1 MQKPPLLIIFPK
13 IDELGSAA
21 RIVTSKIPIVMK
33 CPHCGAENPSNAKYC
48 QACGKSFYSMKTCP
62 KCGQQTPSDGK
73 YCIHCQAKL
82 APDGKIEHSLFS
94 KASFAVGCLLILWS
108 LVFTFLISARAN
120 VTLGGDA
127 EAIAGTKVDVFA
139 FFGKVYKQMVWDSDA
154 IIYQLMGPAFSTL
167 AIGVFMI
174 IVVVSALV
182 SIKAMV
188 GFGNG
193 KTPSITKAAGFVYL
207 SYVGTV
213 AIFMLAIARTA
224 SAGLSF
230 SYLLDTT
237 SIAGLAIGAIL
248 FFIAVLLDGI
258 GNRSDFKVGS
268 AIGRL
273 LCTAI
278 IIGFGAGTIALLAQ
292 GIYTGTTDNNSLA
305 MGIYPLGETLYEKA
319 CSLVVQG
326 GEALADF
333 NATFA
338 GLAVVLLIG
347 IILAIIFLSTFAQ
360 TLARSLEN
368 PLSPHKKEAGSA
380 GIMAGTGAILYGV
393 IQLDL
398 NLAYV
403 DFIGMAKEASII
415 NGALMIVFGLAIMIA
430 SIVLRSLSSKEA
442 KR

>member
-1 MQKPPLLIIFPK
+1 MM
-13 IDELGSAA
+13 A
-21 RIVTSKIPIVMK
+21 
-33 CPHCGAENPSNAKYC
+33 
-48 QACGKSFYSMKTCP
+48 CP
-62 KCGQQTPSDGK
+62 KCGEQTPSDGK
-73 YCIHCQAKL
+73 YCIHRQAKL

-108 LVFTFLISARAN
+108 LVFTFLISAHAN
-120 VTLGGDA
+120 ADLGGDA
-127 EAIAGTKVDVFA
+127 EAIAGTKVDVFY
-139 FFGKVYKQMVWDSDA
+139 FFGKAYEQMVWDSDA
-154 IIYQLMGPAFSTL
+154 IIYQLMGPVFSTL
-167 AIGVFMI
+167 AIGVLMI

-188 GFGNG
+188 DFANG
-193 KTPSITKAAGFVYL
+193 KAPSITKAAGFVYL

-230 SYLLDTT
+230 SYMLDGT
-237 SIAGLAIGAIL
+237 SIAGLAVGAIL
-248 FFIAVLLDGI
+248 LFVASLLDGL
-258 GNRSDFKVGS
+258 GNRSDSKIGS

-273 LCTAI
+273 VCTAI
-278 IIGFGAGTIALLAQ
+278 TIGFGAGTIALLAQ

-305 MGIYPLGETLYEKA
+305 MGIYPLGETLYGKA
-319 CSLVVQG
+319 YSLVVQG

-333 NATFA
+333 NGTIA

-347 IILAIIFLSTFAQ
+347 IILAIIFLSKFAQ

-368 PLSPHKKEAGSA
+368 PLSPYKKEAGSA

-415 NGALMIVFGLAIMIA
+415 NGALMIAFGLAIMIA
-430 SIVLRSLSSKEA
+430 SIVLRTLSIKDPRT
-442 KR
+442 KK